1 MRLII
6 LRGIPG
12 SGKSTFAKKE
22 LPKADLIASADDGM
36 MVDGVYKFD
45 PAKLPAAHGACLRSV
60 VEALQEGA
68 AQRVLAKTAA
78 TEGIILPAAEPVI
91 VVDNTSTSIAEVAP
105 YVAVGQAYGAE
116 VVIMTLR
123 IDPAIAGPRNTHGV
137 PQVGV
142 DRMAAALDKG
152 TEGIMPWWDHEVL
165 TWDPETSEYRTF

>member
-6 LRGIPG
+6 IRGIPG

-36 MVDGVYKFD
+36 MEGDKYVFN
-45 PAKLPAAHGACLRSV
+45 PAKLPAAHGACLRAV
-60 VEALQEGA
+60 IEHLQDGL
-68 AQRVLAKTAA
+68 AQQELDRMS
-78 TEGIILPAAEPVI
+78 GINRNMPEPLI
-91 VVDNTSTSIAEVAP
+91 VVDNTSTSVAEIAP

-123 IDPAIAGPRNTHGV
+123 IDPKVAGPRNTHGV

-142 DRMAAALDKG
+142 DRMAAALDEGTKG
-152 TEGIMPWWDHEVL
+152 LMPWWDHEL
-165 TWDPETSEYRTF
+165 LIWDPEMSEYRAAP